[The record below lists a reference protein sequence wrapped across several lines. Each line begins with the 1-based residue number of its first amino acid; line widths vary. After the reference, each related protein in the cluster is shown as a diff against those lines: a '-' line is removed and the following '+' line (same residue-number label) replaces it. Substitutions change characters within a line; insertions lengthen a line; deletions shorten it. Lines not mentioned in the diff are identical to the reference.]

1 MALLSVTL
9 RICQSKRASQNGRG
23 PVENDMKII
32 DTFRYARDAA
42 TGTPL
47 RTGLLIMAM
56 SIGVAAVVVLTALGD
71 GARRYVVGEFSAIG
85 SNLVI
90 VLPGRSETRGFNPAN
105 LITST
110 PRDLTLDDATALLRL
125 PGVER
130 IAPILIATTEIN
142 ASGKLREAMLLGTNS
157 DYIRVRKQKLALG
170 RFLTKNDLGHG
181 AAEVVL
187 GAAIRREIFGTAN
200 PLGKTVRV
208 GDRRL
213 RVIGVLSEGGQ
224 GMGMTSDELLIVPVA
239 TAQAMLNSNTLF
251 RILVESRSREQIGE
265 VKARVLKMITQ
276 RHEGEEDVTV
286 ITQDAV
292 LKTFDKILNVLTLG
306 VAGIAAISLAVAG
319 ILVMNVMLVSVTQ
332 RTAEIGLL
340 KALGATSASVRQL
353 FMVEAVLLSVTGAV
367 VGIALGYLGAAILR
381 DMYPT
386 FPAYPP
392 MWAVLAGLGTALV
405 SGLVF
410 GVMPARRAAQLDPIL
425 ALSKR

>member
-1 MALLSVTL
+1 
-9 RICQSKRASQNGRG
+9 
-23 PVENDMKII
+23 MKII
-32 DTFRYARDAA
+32 DTFRYAATAA

-47 RTGLLIMAM
+47 RTGLLILAM
-56 SIGVAAVVVLTALGD
+56 SIGVAAVVILTALGD

-110 PRDLTLDDATALLRL
+110 PRDLTVDDATALLRV

-130 IAPILIATTEIN
+130 VSPILIATTEIN
-142 ASGKLREAMLLGTNS
+142 AAGKLREAMLLGTN
-157 DYIRVRKQKLALG
+157 DEYIRVRQLKMGLG
-170 RFLTKNDLGHG
+170 RFLAKSDLERD

-187 GAAIRREIFGTAN
+187 GALIRREIFGAEN
-200 PLGKTVRV
+200 PLGKIVRV

-213 RVIGVLSEGGQ
+213 RVVGVLSEGGR
-224 GMGMTSDELLIVPVA
+224 GMGMTTDELIIVPVA
-239 TAQAMLNSNTLF
+239 TAQAMLNTNTLF
-251 RILVESRSREQIGE
+251 RILIEARSRGQINE
-265 VKARVLKMITQ
+265 VKAHVLKMITQ
-276 RHEGEEDVTV
+276 RHSGEEDVTV

-340 KALGATSASVRQL
+340 KALGATSAAVRQL
-353 FMVEAVLLSVTGAV
+353 FMVEAVLLSLSGAV
-367 VGIALGYLGAAILR
+367 VGLGLGYLGAAFLR
-381 DMYPT
+381 YLYPA

-392 MWAVLAGLGTALV
+392 LWAVLAGLGTALA
-405 SGLVF
+405 SGLIF
-410 GVMPARRAAQLDPIL
+410 GVMPARRAALLDPIQ